1 MEFSPHL
8 SLSQKQQLKLSP
20 QLLQSFE
27 LMALPLAEL
36 QQKIKSEIESNPAL
50 ELPSSW
56 DFSYERFA
64 QQSQQKESSKV
75 DDTYSDSSSYG
86 SDYGGGYDYEASDRQ
101 QKFMENAL
109 SEEETLQEHLLS
121 QLGCESLSEEEYTVG
136 QILITNIDANGFFL
150 EDPHDILTSQQ
161 AAHLQ
166 KLLKILHQFE
176 PAGVAVKDWR
186 ESLILQA
193 TLKGLKDDDL
203 VHFKALVNDNLE
215 LMRAGKQSQV
225 AKNLGIDEM
234 ELDALYSF
242 LKTLTPFPGQGFASG
257 PQQYVIPDLSIKA
270 EDGELVL
277 SMNNSSLPDL
287 RVSADFEALA
297 QDLGNTDEAK
307 KAQQYIQ
314 NQLKSANSLI
324 FQIQVRNQTLYRLAQ
339 VLLVQQRDFFL
350 FGPQYIKPLTQ
361 KEVAAQIGVHETTV
375 SRISTAKWIDTDWGI
390 ISVKKLFSNA
400 VGDEGA
406 ELSKQA
412 AKETIRQILEEHQGQ
427 KALSDQ
433 KISDILKERGISVA
447 RRTVAKYRNE
457 LNIDPSF
464 IRGTN

>member
-1 MEFSPHL
+1 MELSPNL

-56 DFSYERFA
+56 EVSYERFA
-64 QQSQQKESSKV
+64 QQKQIKESSGS

-86 SDYGGGYDYEASDRQ
+86 SDYGGYDNEASDRQ
-101 QKFMENAL
+101 QMFMENAL

-121 QLGCESLSEEEYTVG
+121 QLGCELLTDEEYIVG
-136 QILITNIDANGFFL
+136 EILITNIDSNGFFI
-150 EDPHDILTSQQ
+150 EDPSDFLTPAQ
-161 AAHLQ
+161 AVHLQ

-176 PAGVAVKDWR
+176 PAGVGVKDWR
-186 ESLILQA
+186 QSLILQA
-193 TLKGLKDDDL
+193 TLKGLKDADME
-203 VHFKALVNDNLE
+203 HFKALVNDNLE
-215 LMRAGKQSQV
+215 LMRANKQSQV
-225 AKNLGIDEM
+225 AKNLGIDEE

-257 PQQYVIPDLSIKA
+257 PQQFVVPDLSIKA

-287 RVSADFEALA
+287 RVNTEFESLA
-297 QDLGNTDEAK
+297 EDLGNTDEAK

-339 VLLVQQRDFFL
+339 VLLAWQQDFFL

-375 SRISTAKWIDTDWGI
+375 SRISTSKWIDTDWGI
-390 ISVKKLFSNA
+390 IPVKKLFSNA
-400 VGDEGA
+400 VGEEGA

>member
-1 MEFSPHL
+1 MELSPHL

-56 DFSYERFA
+56 EVSYERYA
-64 QQSQQKESSKV
+64 QQSQQKESSRTE
-75 DDTYSDSSSYG
+75 DTYSDSSSYG
-86 SDYGGGYDYEASDRQ
+86 SDYGGYDFEASDRQ

-121 QLGCESLSEEEYTVG
+121 QLGCEALSEEQYIVG

-150 EDPHDILTSQQ
+150 EDPRAILTESQ
-161 AAHLQ
+161 AVHLQ
-166 KLLKILHQFE
+166 KLLKLIHQFE
-176 PAGVAVKDWR
+176 PAGVGVKDWR

-193 TLKGLKDDDL
+193 ELKGIKDADL
-203 VHFKALVNDNLE
+203 VHFSALVNDNLE
-215 LMRAGKQSQV
+215 LMRANKQAQV
-225 AKNLGIDEM
+225 AKNLGIDEQ
-234 ELDALYSF
+234 ELEALYAF
-242 LKTLTPFPGQGFASG
+242 LKSLTPFPGQGFASG

-287 RVSADFEALA
+287 RVSSDFESLA
-297 QDLGNTDEAK
+297 EELGDSEEAR

-375 SRISTAKWIDTDWGI
+375 SRISTSKWIDTDWGI
-390 ISVKKLFSNA
+390 IPVKKLFSNA
-400 VGDEGA
+400 VGEEGA

-412 AKETIRQILEEHQGQ
+412 VKETIRQILEEHQGQ